1 MPSKCSLL
9 MEFLSRVTQTFFGN
23 VSFPLVCHIYMTTCL
38 LSGLLCFISLE
49 LSTLLVMFN
58 YTFEVFM
65 QIPLDFFLLL
75 VSREP

>member
-38 LSGLLCFISLE
+38 LSSP
-49 LSTLLVMFN
+49 VMFYITEIIN
-58 YTFEVFM
+58 FTCYVQLYF
-65 QIPLDFFLLL
+65 
-75 VSREP
+75 